1 MGTESGLRPIEI
13 IVSAVPALAA
23 ILAQRA
29 ADRARAARATGRSF
43 AIALP
48 GGSVAEQFFP
58 TLALAPID
66 WDHVEC
72 FWADERS
79 VAPDD
84 PQSNY
89 RLASQFLFKD
99 AKINPRRIHRMPADA
114 VDLDLAAAAYE
125 VELRTV
131 LGASPRFDLV
141 LLGVGADGHVCS
153 LFPGHRALDELS
165 RLVVAVTDS
174 PKPPSRRLTLT
185 LPALADAS
193 LLIVAAFGKE
203 KSAVIR
209 ETLKDAYSTLPIAR
223 AARLSH
229 QTLFLL
235 DPEAA
240 SFTDRSS
247 VR

>member
-125 VELRTV
+125 VEL
-131 LGASPRFDLV
+131 V